1 MENTRLSH
9 QFERKNYALHL
20 CMVFL
25 LVLLLFPLQTSGN
38 NKTNLHELHIVV
50 DTNNT
55 IGKNIDLH
63 SLRLVAGLIPPHIT
77 LYLWEYS
84 DTLMPIKPAYTINA
98 ARTLP
103 SSTYIADDKPNT
115 LLNTLNHLIGEN
127 TSAAERKNVLLVTA
141 NTMNDTLLSSTE
153 TEQLAHTLLN
163 NNTHFSVL
171 QLNTQ
176 KTAPLYQLLT
186 SISHG
191 QNKAIAHAGPYSYEL
206 LSFIEQHIPLN
217 YIPLHETLMKVD
229 ESINELTLVLFK
241 QPNRPND
248 IEIIPPLQT
257 PFTYT
262 DVPKNINWIQ
272 SASFDLINIKKPSK
286 GTWQVFSNEHIH
298 HRIVIDA
305 NLYATATTFPFMVP
319 SNSYQE
325 INIEIKKDGK
335 TILSPD
341 IMNYV
346 AMKVAQI
353 ENGMEKY
360 VWFPADNGKN
370 GDMIGKDGLF
380 TVALKKTLDHGDYL
394 FTIDIDGNS
403 FQRQLR
409 RHINVNKDLAW
420 VHSEYDNTTEENITL
435 IVPHQRFLK
444 PESMVINAS
453 VIGLQETYDENI
465 QRHNEYAWIIK
476 TRNANK
482 LEINLAG
489 TSPHGK
495 TSSIWLP
502 PIQLENSTPTR
513 SQTKINTHPEPSI
526 SHSENK
532 QEDISPEPLQEMHE
546 EGIIFSDSSGLS
558 ITLSL
563 LLINLLFFGAIF
575 FLYKRWNLNEASWK
589 AQLEGRL
596 NYD

>member
-1 MENTRLSH
+1 MKNTRSAH
-9 QFERKNYALHL
+9 QFGQKNQVLRRCL
-20 CMVFL
+20 VL
-25 LVLLLFPLQTSGN
+25 LLALLLFPLQVSGSN
-38 NKTNLHELHIVV
+38 ETPPHELHIIV

-55 IGKNIDLH
+55 TGKSIDLH
-63 SLRLVAGLIPPHIT
+63 SLRLITGLIPPHVS

-84 DTLMPIKPAYTINA
+84 NKLTPVKAAYTINA
-98 ARTLP
+98 ARALAP
-103 SSTYIADDKPNT
+103 PTYIADNKPNT
-115 LLNTLNHLIGEN
+115 LLNALNHLIGGN
-127 TSAAERKNVLLVTA
+127 TSTADQKNVLFVTA
-141 NTMNDTLLSSTE
+141 NAMENILLSSSE
-153 TEQLAHTLLN
+153 TEELAHTLLDN
-163 NNTHFSVL
+163 KTHFSVL

-176 KTAPLYQLLT
+176 QIAPIYQLLT
-186 SISHG
+186 NISHG
-191 QNKAIAHAGPYSYEL
+191 KNKAIPHSGPYSYDL
-206 LSFIEQHIPLN
+206 LSFIEQHISLH

-241 QPNRPND
+241 QLNRPND

-257 PFTYT
+257 PFTYA
-262 DVPKNINWIQ
+262 DAPRNVNWIQ

-286 GTWQVFSNEHIH
+286 GTWQVFSNEHTH

-305 NLYATATTFPFMVP
+305 NIYVTASTFPFMVP
-319 SNSYQE
+319 NNSYQE

-353 ENGMEKY
+353 ENDIEKY

-370 GDMIGKDGLF
+370 GDMVGKDGLF
-380 TVALKKTLDHGDYL
+380 TVALKKTLNHGNYL
-394 FTIDIDGNS
+394 FTIDVDGNS

-409 RHINVNKDLAW
+409 RHISVNENLAW
-420 VHSEYDNTTEENITL
+420 VHNEYIDTTQENITL

-444 PESMVINAS
+444 PESMVINVNVNGS
-453 VIGLQETYDENI
+453 GKSYEEHVKRY
-465 QRHNEYAWIIK
+465 NEYAWIIK
-476 TRNANK
+476 TRNAEK

-502 PIQLENSTPTR
+502 PIELENKITTN
-513 SQTKINTHPEPSI
+513 QTIVENIPAEPPITHTKNE
-526 SHSENK
+526 
-532 QEDISPEPLQEMHE
+532 QEGIPPEPLQTMHE
-546 EGIIFSDSSGLS
+546 ERIIFSNSSGLNV
-558 ITLSL
+558 TLSL

-575 FLYKRWNLNEASWK
+575 FLYKRWNLNEMTWRT
-589 AQLEGRL
+589 QLEGRL